1 MPRTIVY
8 DPPIVQAAMETA
20 DPSGGRRPTGPPAEA
35 RRKANDD
42 AAAAAATG
50 ELRAEA
56 VSMPVK
62 DDYTAKIAKYVPGEV
77 VAVSIAGFAAFNP
90 TDAWVWV
97 GVLLGILANLLY
109 LYGAAGT
116 LHAASRPRVY
126 FYALSCLAFV
136 FWAAATIPQVQAE
149 FGLGDPGD
157 EDKASYLLVAAAF
170 LLPALDTFF
179 DRLELRGK
187 TA

>member
-1 MPRTIVY
+1 VPRTIVY
-8 DPPIVQAAMETA
+8 DTPLAQAAMESA
-20 DPSGGRRPTGPPAEA
+20 EPSQKRRPTGPPAEA
-35 RRKANDD
+35 RRKANDV
-42 AAAAAATG
+42 AAAEPG

-77 VAVSIAGFAAFNP
+77 VSVSIAGFAAFDP
-90 TDAWVWV
+90 TGNWVWV
-97 GVLLGILANLLY
+97 GLVLGILANLVY
-109 LYGAAGT
+109 LFGTAGT
-116 LHAASRPRVY
+116 LQAASRPRVY

-136 FWAAATIPQVQAE
+136 FWAAATIPQVRDA

-157 EDKASYLLVAAAF
+157 EQKASYLLVAAAF

-179 DRLELRGK
+179 DRLELRGRA
-187 TA
+187 T

>member
-1 MPRTIVY
+1 VPRTIVY
-8 DPPIVQAAMETA
+8 DTPIVQAALQTA
-20 DPSGGRRPTGPPAEA
+20 EPSSARRPTGPPAEK
-35 RRKANDD
+35 RRKAGKV
-42 AAAAAATG
+42 AAAEPSG
-50 ELRAEA
+50 LQAEA

-77 VAVSIAGFAAFNP
+77 VSVSIAGFAAFDP
-90 TDAWVWV
+90 TGAWVWFGLV
-97 GVLLGILANLLY
+97 LGILANLVY
-109 LYGAAGT
+109 LFGTAGSLQT
-116 LHAASRPRVY
+116 ASRPRVF
-126 FYALSCLAFV
+126 FYVLSCLAFV
-136 FWAAATIPQVQAE
+136 FWAAATIPQVRDE